1 MCDINNEIIDN
12 FDCKIVNVIHGDFW
26 FSNILIEYK
35 NNDYKLIDMKGIVDD
50 IFTLNG
56 DKYYDYGKLLQ
67 SIIGYDLIIH
77 NDEIDHEYMKNIK
90 MYFLNK
96 CLKENMN
103 VNYEC
108 QLFKSSYK
116 KFNFWQF

>member
-1 MCDINNEIIDN
+1 MKISKYFPID
-12 FDCKIVNVIHGDFW
+12 
-26 FSNILIEYK
+26 SNILIEYK